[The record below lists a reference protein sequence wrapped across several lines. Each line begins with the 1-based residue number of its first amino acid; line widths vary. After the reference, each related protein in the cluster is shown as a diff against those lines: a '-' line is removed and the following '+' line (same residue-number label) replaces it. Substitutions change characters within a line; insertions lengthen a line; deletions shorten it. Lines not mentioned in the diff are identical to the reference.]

1 MSRTIKVILA
11 VIFVLLMTFSAIS
24 VFQDL
29 GKRLKID
36 VTDHKL
42 YTLSAGTRS
51 ILAKLNQP
59 IKFKLYYAKT
69 AAMKG
74 PDQIKYFNNYYEFVK
89 ALLEEYVAASKG
101 MVALEIIDPR
111 PFSDDEMGA
120 ARSGLKRFPITDEE
134 NFFFGLV
141 VQTQF
146 GAEKTIPFFSPDRQN
161 FVEYDISSLV
171 DTAVSRQKKNIGVLS
186 TLAVMGETSDYM
198 AQMMLMQGQ
207 EPKMAWTII
216 EHLKQKY
223 EVKGIPADTNEI
235 NDIDVLLVI
244 HPKNLP
250 VQTLFAID
258 QFVLKGGRTIIC
270 VDPFCAADRQQNQ
283 IEAMMQPDKAS
294 QASNLNKLLNTWG
307 LDMPELT
314 FAGDR
319 KLSPG
324 TPGAANRE
332 SEKIIGYLNLTPPAC
347 FNRDSVITAQLNSVR
362 VWFAGVLNVIDSPND
377 VGPVERTPLIMTTAK
392 GNTFKASSPYDLQ
405 MLDASALMKNFSDGA
420 KPVVMG
426 YLLTGKF
433 KSSFPDGILAVSD
446 SQAQDANKPKSKTR
460 IMGLTQATGNCA
472 VAVFSDVD
480 FITDSLAYYRN
491 PLFGNIVVGDNSAL
505 LMNTIDDLSGSTD
518 LISIRS
524 RGNFRRP
531 FTVVDRIEEKAEAE
545 TADEVAKLNA
555 EITGFE
561 DELKTLV
568 NSANE
573 KEKQVI
579 GNSLARKTKD
589 LELKKLKARQ
599 QLRQVKM
606 QKRQRIEALG
616 NELRAFNMLA
626 APVVIL
632 LIAVVLGIK
641 RSAMKRHYI
650 SHASDA

>member
-11 VIFVLLMTFSAIS
+11 VIFVLLITFCAIS
-24 VFQDL
+24 IFQDL
-29 GKRLKID
+29 GKRLKVDI
-36 VTDHKL
+36 TDHKL

-74 PDQIKYFNNYYEFVK
+74 PDQIKFFNNYYEFVK

-111 PFSDDEMGA
+111 PFSDDEVGA

-161 FVEYDISSLV
+161 FIEYDISSLI
-171 DTAVSRQKKNIGVLS
+171 DTAVARQKKNIGVLS
-186 TLAVMGETSDYM
+186 SLAVMGETSDYM
-198 AQMMLMQGQ
+198 AQMLLLQGQ

-270 VDPFCAADRQQNQ
+270 VDPFCAADQQNQ
-283 IEAMMQPDKAS
+283 MTAMMQPDKVS

-319 KLSPG
+319 QLAPG
-324 TPGAANRE
+324 TNRE
-332 SEKIIGYLNLTPPAC
+332 SEKIIGFLTLTPPAC
-347 FNRDSVITAQLNSVR
+347 FNRSSVITAQLNSVR
-362 VWFAGVLNVIDSPND
+362 IWFAGALNVIDLPND
-377 VGPVERTPLIMTTAK
+377 VGPIERTPLIMTTAK

-405 MLDASALMKNFSDGA
+405 MLDASALMKSFSEGT

-446 SQAQDANKPKSKTR
+446 SKAEDANKPKSKTR
-460 IMGLTQATGNCA
+460 IMGLAQATQNCA

-491 PLFGNIVVGDNSAL
+491 PVFGNIVVGDNSAL

-531 FTVVDRIEEKAEAE
+531 FTVVDQIEEEAEAE

-555 EITGFE
+555 EITGVE

-579 GNSLARKTKD
+579 GSSLVRKTKD

-616 NELRAFNMLA
+616 NKLRAFNMLA
-626 APVVIL
+626 APAVIL
-632 LIAVVLGIK
+632 LIAFVLGIK